1 MGLPQVSSNKIDE
14 AVTTLSTFVQNPRH
28 FPGVSS
34 CNLDVMRGGSGGN
47 PSAGDF
53 SCSSL
58 GDFQTKTIL
67 ELPKGEDGIF
77 RYRSS
82 VDGTSNINGLKIG
95 SKDNNGWLTP
105 KMGRSI
111 QSPVSRIVGFESSG
125 PDSFLNGFD
134 RISTD
139 SAHSTSG
146 AIVHSDHSTDA
157 HGPQVRKRL
166 LSPLNAMLCSNQF
179 HGDPL
184 DITEGDI
191 PSNSRVFCKDFSVSG
206 AHDCKKANI
215 SNDSYD
221 RPTSRCSKWINIP
234 HRPNSVI
241 FTDGP
246 LLEDKELVPHNCC
259 FSAQRI
265 ESNREIG
272 KIRTLTGAVEISPKK
287 VISPPLSLSPLGPKW
302 SERMKNVGGVHMG
315 FSKEMDSD
323 DSTSMCHENSLDV
336 GASGFLHVPEFM
348 MTSKPF
354 QDLDILSKNSGLFT
368 PENAASI
375 SHSWGPDPAP
385 IPQSIKLV
393 RSLSGHPVRRSLVGS
408 FEESLLSGRLS
419 SCTVSQKIDGFLAV
433 LNITGGNFSPPCQ
446 KLPFA
451 ATSVNGDSCLLYY
464 ASIDLAG
471 NLPSSKSKGSKLKRS
486 LSNGDSR
493 AARSRL
499 RIPVKGRI
507 QLVLSNPEMTP
518 LHTFFCNYDLSDMPA
533 GTKTFLRQK
542 VTLASSGP
550 TSVVAKEGNRGLDDR
565 KKPTAIRTSNKSHPV
580 QHKGE
585 SAVSR
590 EVDDVYTM
598 GSMNGN
604 SKIVENECSDIIGY
618 AYNADAQKNDMCNL
632 FQSKDAMNPSL
643 YSIQEY
649 VEPSDR
655 FDLSVD
661 NTIQLNECQNIDG
674 EDLNPMDTCQVTV
687 RKSVRSFSK
696 VNENNTGAGVLRYAL
711 HLRFLCPSHKKSLRS
726 LHRCRSDPLSE
737 PNVNSLDTEGE
748 RRFYL
753 YNDLRV
759 VFPQRHSDADE
770 GKLHVEHHYPAD
782 PKYFDISY

>member
-265 ESNREIG
+265 ESNREI
-272 KIRTLTGAVEISPKK
+272 
-287 VISPPLSLSPLGPKW
+287 
-302 SERMKNVGGVHMG
+302 
-315 FSKEMDSD
+315 
-323 DSTSMCHENSLDV
+323 

>member
-272 KIRTLTGAVEISPKK
+272 
-287 VISPPLSLSPLGPKW
+287 
-302 SERMKNVGGVHMG
+302 
-315 FSKEMDSD
+315 
-323 DSTSMCHENSLDV
+323 
-336 GASGFLHVPEFM
+336 ASGFLHVPEFM

-507 QLVLSNPEMTP
+507 QLNFPTARCAQPTQNMQKTQNLTSKIWSQFAIPIANRQHNLLDYQVLSNPEMTP

>member
-1 MGLPQVSSNKIDE
+1 
-14 AVTTLSTFVQNPRH
+14 
-28 FPGVSS
+28 
-34 CNLDVMRGGSGGN
+34 
-47 PSAGDF
+47 
-53 SCSSL
+53 
-58 GDFQTKTIL
+58 
-67 ELPKGEDGIF
+67 
-77 RYRSS
+77 
-82 VDGTSNINGLKIG
+82 
-95 SKDNNGWLTP
+95 
-105 KMGRSI
+105 
-111 QSPVSRIVGFESSG
+111 
-125 PDSFLNGFD
+125 
-134 RISTD
+134 
-139 SAHSTSG
+139 
-146 AIVHSDHSTDA
+146 
-157 HGPQVRKRL
+157 
-166 LSPLNAMLCSNQF
+166 
-179 HGDPL
+179 
-184 DITEGDI
+184 
-191 PSNSRVFCKDFSVSG
+191 
-206 AHDCKKANI
+206 
-215 SNDSYD
+215 
-221 RPTSRCSKWINIP
+221 
-234 HRPNSVI
+234 
-241 FTDGP
+241 
-246 LLEDKELVPHNCC
+246 
-259 FSAQRI
+259 
-265 ESNREIG
+265 
-272 KIRTLTGAVEISPKK
+272 
-287 VISPPLSLSPLGPKW
+287 
-302 SERMKNVGGVHMG
+302 
-315 FSKEMDSD
+315 
-323 DSTSMCHENSLDV
+323 
-336 GASGFLHVPEFM
+336 
-348 MTSKPF
+348 MTSYF
-354 QDLDILSKNSGLFT
+354 
-368 PENAASI
+368 
-375 SHSWGPDPAP
+375 
-385 IPQSIKLV
+385 
-393 RSLSGHPVRRSLVGS
+393 
-408 FEESLLSGRLS
+408 
-419 SCTVSQKIDGFLAV
+419 
-433 LNITGGNFSPPCQ
+433 
-446 KLPFA
+446 
-451 ATSVNGDSCLLYY
+451 ATSLF
-464 ASIDLAG
+464 IW
-471 NLPSSKSKGSKLKRS
+471 K
-486 LSNGDSR
+486 
-493 AARSRL
+493 
-499 RIPVKGRI
+499 
-507 QLVLSNPEMTP
+507 Q
-518 LHTFFCNYDLSDMPA
+518 
-533 GTKTFLRQK
+533 TFLRQK

-618 AYNADAQKNDMCNL
+618 AYNAVAQKNDMCNL

>member
-1 MGLPQVSSNKIDE
+1 MISRSVSPIAIFTDIRFSDINRSTHVCGIQLSGTSRQRVHYFGRILIDTLRENKVSSNKIDE

-34 CNLDVMRGGSGGN
+34 CNLDVMHGGSGGN

-191 PSNSRVFCKDFSVSG
+191 PSNSRAFCKDFSVSG

-215 SNDSYD
+215 SNDSYG

-272 KIRTLTGAVEISPKK
+272 
-287 VISPPLSLSPLGPKW
+287 
-302 SERMKNVGGVHMG
+302 
-315 FSKEMDSD
+315 
-323 DSTSMCHENSLDV
+323 
-336 GASGFLHVPEFM
+336 ASGVLHVPEFM

-451 ATSVNGDSCLLYY
+451 VTSVNGDSCLLYY

-565 KKPTAIRTSNKSHPV
+565 KKPTAITTSNRSHPV
-580 QHKGE
+580 HHKGE

-590 EVDDVYTM
+590 EVDYVYTM

-649 VEPSDR
+649 MEPSDR